1 MSVTIGS
8 ARIDENGKSH
18 GGAAGDQTGKELST
32 QSWYKHKKG
41 WVVLRPKD
49 PAKAKLIAACMRAAC
64 KNSYIGYDQ
73 YQRDTLYNEAK
84 KYGFDVSKVTKKVET
99 DCSALV
105 RVCCAYA
112 GIMVENFRTTN
123 EASVLMASGEF
134 IKLTASKYTGSSA
147 YLKTGDILNTLTQ
160 GHTVVVLTD
169 GSKAE
174 TAPTAYVY
182 GDRVCKRGSEGADV
196 KTMQAYLIALG
207 ISCGSY
213 GADGDFGSAT
223 EKAVSAFQSANGI
236 NSTGIADKS
245 TLAAIKTCAEGA
257 SAPDPVEPDKE
268 SGDTKKP
275 PYEAPT
281 GSRSMSRGN
290 TGEAV
295 KWLQW
300 ALIALGISCGA
311 CGIDGDFG
319 SATRK
324 AVIAFQK
331 RAFPDNPS
339 EWDGIVGVKTLAK
352 LKAAL

>member
-1 MSVTIGS
+1 MAVIIGS

-112 GIMVENFRTTN
+112 GIMVGNFRTTN

-134 IKLTASKYTGSSA
+134 IKLTASEYTGSSA

-245 TLAAIKTCAEGA
+245 TLAAIKARAEGA
-257 SAPDPVEPDKE
+257 SAPPSADGGSPDYSAPDTQGGGTLIVTGDDVNIRTGPGTSFE
-268 SGDTKKP
+268 SVGKVNKGDKLVPAKP
-275 PYEAPT
+275 EGWTAIEH
-281 GSRSMSRGN
+281 GG
-290 TGEAV
+290 AV
-295 KWLQW
+295 RW
-300 ALIALGISCGA
+300 IS
-311 CGIDGDFG
+311 
-319 SATRK
+319 SQYVK
-324 AVIAFQK
+324 
-331 RAFPDNPS
+331 
-339 EWDGIVGVKTLAK
+339 GVDA
-352 LKAAL
+352 